1 MRVETPMLTALQS
14 GAERNQNAL
23 AEITD
28 QTAWNKIAQFY
39 AADVKLDAK
48 QHLSNRS

>member
-14 GAERNQNAL
+14 DAERNQNAL

-28 QTAWNKIAQFY
+28 EKVWDKIAQLY
-39 AADVKLDAK
+39 AADVKLDRNSVS
-48 QHLSNRS
+48 LI